1 MSILRRL
8 FTSLERRR
16 GLLLAGLATLTY
28 ALCFVPLFRALG
40 NAAPMFSMLPLVLA
54 GWYLGLRGATVVLVV
69 IMVLNF
75 VLRVTVL
82 DIEPGAAF
90 RVSAYWGGHLLGWA
104 VAVDRLRQAL
114 DSLRTSREHLTGIVG
129 ATADAVIAIDDRRRI
144 THFNSSAESIFGY
157 PAGETIGQPLDIL
170 IPVGLMASHR
180 QSMARM
186 TAAPDVPSPDDCP
199 PMVRA
204 RRRDGSEFPIEVSLG
219 RFHVGDRPHFTA
231 VVRDIS
237 QRIESTRALEHERN
251 LLDLLMYHV
260 PDFIFFKDRESRFIR
275 VNDAVAE
282 LLGHANPGGV
292 VGLTDF
298 DHFDE
303 ATSRRT
309 LADDRRLM
317 QSGESMLNVE
327 ERVESERGHRWL
339 LTSKIPTL
347 DGNGEITGLVG
358 ISTDITRLKQTE

>member
-1 MSILRRL
+1 M
-8 FTSLERRR
+8 
-16 GLLLAGLATLTY
+16 
-28 ALCFVPLFRALG
+28 
-40 NAAPMFSMLPLVLA
+40 
-54 GWYLGLRGATVVLVV
+54 
-69 IMVLNF
+69 
-75 VLRVTVL
+75 
-82 DIEPGAAF
+82 
-90 RVSAYWGGHLLGWA
+90 
-104 VAVDRLRQAL
+104 
-114 DSLRTSREHLTGIVG
+114 
-129 ATADAVIAIDDRRRI
+129 
-144 THFNSSAESIFGY
+144 
-157 PAGETIGQPLDIL
+157 
-170 IPVGLMASHR
+170 
-180 QSMARM
+180 
-186 TAAPDVPSPDDCP
+186 APDVPTPADCP